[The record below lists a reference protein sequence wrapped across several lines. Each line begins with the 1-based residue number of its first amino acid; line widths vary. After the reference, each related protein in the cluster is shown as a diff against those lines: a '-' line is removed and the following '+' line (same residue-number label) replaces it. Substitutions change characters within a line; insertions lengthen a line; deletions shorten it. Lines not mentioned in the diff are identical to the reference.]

1 MKVLEFSGKN
11 VEEALA
17 NALKELDVPR
27 ESVDFEVVEEGSKG
41 LLGLF
46 GAKPAMIRVTVK
58 KTAIDEA
65 KRFLGGV
72 LDAMEIVADIEVKEE
87 AEILKINLSGPK
99 MGLIIGYRG
108 ETLDSLQY
116 LTSLVV
122 NKGNEYKRVIL
133 DTEGYRMKR
142 EETLKRLADK
152 TAYKVRKY
160 GRSMKLEPMN
170 PYERRII
177 HSSLQGVDKIKT
189 YSIGDEPFRRV
200 VVELEK

>member
-17 NALKELDVPR
+17 NALKELNVPKER
-27 ESVDFEVVEEGSKG
+27 VDFEVVEEGSKG

-46 GAKPAMIRVTVK
+46 GAKPAIIRVTVK

-177 HSSLQGVDKIKT
+177 HSSLQGADKIKT